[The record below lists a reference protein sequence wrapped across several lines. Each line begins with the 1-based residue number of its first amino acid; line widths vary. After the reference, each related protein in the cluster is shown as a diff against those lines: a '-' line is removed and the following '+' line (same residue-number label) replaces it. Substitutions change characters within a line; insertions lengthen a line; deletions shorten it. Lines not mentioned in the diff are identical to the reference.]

1 VDDHKRSS
9 HYGCFM
15 SNVTEIIKVAADVAS
30 NDPKVAAAL
39 IAAGLLVWV
48 GKGLWDHRK
57 KRRAK

>member
-1 VDDHKRSS
+1 
-9 HYGCFM
+9 M